1 MRGMCRHV
9 RAGELLDGAAAD
21 GREARADAGAAAQ
34 PLQRGRHRRVLRL
47 APDSY
52 KTGASRLQV
61 HPFDA
66 SRMTSA
72 GAVPRSSNLN
82 DAICMTSCGASPSP
96 HRARSDCRSGRFL
109 DIPWQS
115 KGPAHPFILFTRP
128 PGKAETVLGRRTR

>member
-1 MRGMCRHV
+1 MCVQVSFWTVQQLMDVKR
-9 RAGELLDGAAAD
+9 ELMPALRRNRSNAAAT
-21 GREARADAGAAAQ
+21 DAYSAF
-34 PLQRGRHRRVLRL
+34 